1 MGTALPRYIDGG
13 YMNNKKFEN
22 DLTEGSVAKQLLI
35 FAAPFILSN
44 LIQSLY
50 SVADMIIVGNFAGIN
65 SMSGVFN
72 GSQLTMLITNAVI
85 GLTVGATVL
94 IGQYLGAGKK
104 HEIFNTISTL
114 FTVLIIIGAALMVLT
129 PFCQD
134 AMLRLMRV
142 PSEAYSEAR
151 IYFFICMMGTLF
163 VFAYNALA
171 AVMRGMGDSKHPLV
185 FVAVAAVSNIIL
197 DIVLVKFFSLGAS
210 GAAYAT
216 VFSQALSVV
225 LCIIYMRKNN
235 FTFDFKPSSFKINKI
250 TLSLLFKIGFPTMVN
265 NIATSAS
272 FIFLAALANDISV
285 EASAAVGA
293 VGKFNGFAILPAIA
307 ISSAISAMVAQN
319 FGSNKMDRVKKTAIY
334 GSAMAIGITLI
345 IFILVR
351 IFPEPVL
358 RVFCDDDEMARLG
371 CEYLA
376 SFSFDYII
384 VPFQFCLNGLF
395 IGTGHTLVSLVSGI
409 TGALLFRIPTCYL
422 FGVVLDMGLAGIG
435 LGAPIASAVSLI
447 ISVIFLLSG
456 KWKKQV
462 IR

>member
-1 MGTALPRYIDGG
+1 MDNR
-13 YMNNKKFEN
+13 KFEK
-22 DLTEGSVAKQLLI
+22 DLTEGSVAKQLII

-50 SVADMIIVGNFAGIN
+50 SVADMIIVGNYGGVN
-65 SMSGVFN
+65 SMAGVFN
-72 GSQLTMLITNAVI
+72 GSSLTMLITNAVI

-94 IGQYLGAGKK
+94 IGQYLGGGKK
-104 HEIFNTISTL
+104 QEITQTISTL
-114 FTVLIIIGAALMVLT
+114 FTVLLMIGGALMILT

-134 AMLRLMRV
+134 LLLHIMRV
-142 PSEAYSEAR
+142 PEEAYSEAR

-163 VFAYNALA
+163 VFAYNAFA

-185 FVAVAAVSNIIL
+185 FVAVAAVVN
-197 DIVLVKFFSLGAS
+197 IVLDFALVKYSSMGAA

-216 VFSQALSVV
+216 VVSQAISVI
-225 LCIIYMRKNN
+225 LCIIYMRRNN
-235 FTFDFKPSSFKINKI
+235 FAFDFKLKSFKINKKI
-250 TLSLLFKIGFPTMVN
+250 LGLIFKIGLPTMVN
-265 NIATSAS
+265 NIATSVS
-272 FIFLAALANDISV
+272 FIFLVALANDISV

-319 FGSNKMDRVKKTAIY
+319 FGGGKMDRVKKTTLY
-334 GSAMAIGITLI
+334 GSIMAVGITFA
-345 IFILVR
+345 IFVLVR
-351 IFPEPVL
+351 IFPEPIL

-376 SFSFDYII
+376 SFSFDYLM

-395 IGTGHTLVSLVSGI
+395 IGTGHTLVSLSSGMA
-409 TGALLFRIPTCYL
+409 GAIFFRIPACYIL
-422 FGVVLDMGLAGIG
+422 GVVMDMGLAGIG
-435 LGAPIASAVSLI
+435 MGAPIATAASLI
-447 ISVIFLLSG
+447 ISVVFFLSG